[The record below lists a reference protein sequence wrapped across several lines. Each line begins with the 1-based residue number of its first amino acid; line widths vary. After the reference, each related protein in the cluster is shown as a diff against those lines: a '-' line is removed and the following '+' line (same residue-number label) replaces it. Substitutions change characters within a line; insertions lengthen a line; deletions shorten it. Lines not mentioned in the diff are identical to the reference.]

1 MIQIL
6 IRIVV
11 ESAKAA
17 APHVA
22 RQAHHA
28 VPQLAPHVTR
38 HVVGQV
44 PNLVTRAAAPAGA
57 AGAAG
62 AGTGRAS
69 HAAHTAAK
77 AAKVAKVASTAH
89 KVEHVAENLGGE
101 AVLGEALHLGYKTA
115 TKKVGGRSSKD

>member
-22 RQAHHA
+22 RNAHHA

-38 HVVGQV
+38 HVASQV
-44 PNLVTRAAAPAGA
+44 PNLVTRTAAPAGA

-62 AGTGRAS
+62 AGTRAS
-69 HAAHTAAK
+69 HAAHSAAK
-77 AAKVAKVASTAH
+77 ATKVASTAH

-101 AVLGEALHLGYKTA
+101 AVLGETLHLGYKTA
-115 TKKVGGRSSKD
+115 AKKIGGRTTKD

>member
-6 IRIVV
+6 IGIVV

-69 HAAHTAAK
+69 HAAHAAAK
-77 AAKVAKVASTAH
+77 AAKVASTAH

-115 TKKVGGRSSKD
+115 TKKAGGRGSKD

>member
-77 AAKVAKVASTAH
+77 AAKVASTAH

-101 AVLGEALHLGYKTA
+101 AVLGETLHLGYKTA
-115 TKKVGGRSSKD
+115 TKKMGGRSSKD

>member
-77 AAKVAKVASTAH
+77 AAKVASTAH

-115 TKKVGGRSSKD
+115 TKKVRGRSGKD